1 MKHIQAI
8 FSGIIGALWLWAAL
22 RRQLAIEP
30 GSLLEVRAVGDHL
43 ELYPLP
49 RDPISAFR
57 GSLKAGR
64 SLAQELIEEHREE
77 LRHDAEH

>member
-1 MKHIQAI
+1 MLIVRTLAKGQIVIPAE
-8 FSGIIGALWLWAAL
+8 L
-22 RRQLAIEP
+22 RRQLGIEP

-57 GSLKAGR
+57 GSLKVGR

-77 LRHDAEH
+77 LRRDAKH

>member
-1 MKHIQAI
+1 MLIVRTLAKGQIVIPAE
-8 FSGIIGALWLWAAL
+8 L
-22 RRQLAIEP
+22 RRQLGIEP
-30 GSLLEVRAVGDHL
+30 GSLLEIRAVGDHL

>member
-1 MKHIQAI
+1 MLIVRTLAKGQIVIPAE
-8 FSGIIGALWLWAAL
+8 L
-22 RRQLAIEP
+22 RRQLGIEP

-64 SLAQELIEEHREE
+64 SLAQELIEDHREE